1 MTIEE
6 IAKKIYP
13 DVDGYLDQIEH
24 DRIQFIRGYNYA
36 KANECTCFGR
46 YVCDNCRKED
56 ET

>member
-6 IAKKIYP
+6 IAKQIYP
-13 DVDGYLDQIEH
+13 DVDGYLGQIEH

-36 KANECTCFGR
+36 KENECTCFGR
-46 YVCDNCRKED
+46 YICDNCRKED